1 MKTQIKTA
9 ALRAAINCVADKKD
23 LRTYQRDI
31 LLDFRHGAVNRLRI
45 VSTDGAILF
54 AGQHALEYAEDEQT
68 ADFKLL
74 LPIDAVKLA
83 LKGAGKREFITLE
96 SLPDG
101 RYALGDTLFNT
112 APANQFP
119 SYERVI
125 PDHNAKLA
133 DAPLQFDAD
142 LLKRGQDALRA
153 FYDNKEA
160 FYLTHLD
167 SLGSV
172 MHAGSSEALI
182 VIMPL
187 RDSAFSHCNSDK
199 YQGFYSV

>member
-1 MKTQIKTA
+1 MKTTIKTT
-9 ALRAAINCVADKKD
+9 ALRAATLCATDKKD
-23 LRTYQRDI
+23 HRTYLRDI
-31 LLDFRHGAVNRLRI
+31 LLDFRHGVVNRVRI
-45 VSTDGAILF
+45 VATDGAILF
-54 AGQHALEYAEDEQT
+54 AGQHALEYSEDAQT

-83 LKGAGKREFITLE
+83 LKGAGKNAYITLE

-101 RYALGDTLFNT
+101 RYALGDTLFST
-112 APANQFP
+112 LSAGTFP

-125 PDHNAKLA
+125 PDQNAKVS
-133 DAPLQFDAD
+133 DVPLQFDAD
-142 LLKRGQDALRA
+142 LMKRGQDALRA
-153 FYDNKEA
+153 FYDNKEK

-167 SLGSV
+167 DLGSV
-172 MHAGSSEALI
+172 MHAGSSEAVV

-187 RDSAFSHCNSDK
+187 RDSAFAWCNSDK